1 MESVKFMVTE
11 YNCLQHEIGETTLGQ
26 EGYGGAYMGTE
37 GQDDDGGSSLT
48 ASVVE
53 YTKKASRTDTCVSD
67 LESRLATFEMSDG
80 TQQSSLYGTMPP
92 QSM

>member
-1 MESVKFMVTE
+1 MDYVKFMVTKYE
-11 YNCLQHEIGETTLGQ
+11 RLQQEIGGTTLGQ

-53 YTKKASRTDTCVSD
+53 YAKKASRTDTRVSD

-80 TQQSSLYGTMPP
+80 TQQPSLYGTMPP